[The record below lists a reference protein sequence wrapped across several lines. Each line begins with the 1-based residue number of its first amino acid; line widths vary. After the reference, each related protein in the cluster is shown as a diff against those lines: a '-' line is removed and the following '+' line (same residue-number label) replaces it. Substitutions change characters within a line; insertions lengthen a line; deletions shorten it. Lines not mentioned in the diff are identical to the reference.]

1 MIAFWLVCGV
11 FILIALAFVLP
22 PLWQNETA
30 VKEHAADS
38 NISVFNDQLA
48 ELEADLQNGIV
59 SQEQYAQDRDE
70 INRRVLEDIS
80 SLKPSPTAKTS
91 GSGTRNSAYAIA
103 IVLPVLAI
111 GLYMKLGN
119 LNARTSE
126 PASPAEPAA
135 ASSAPGGMSQA
146 QIEGNVAALAKRL
159 ESNPSDVQGWKMLA
173 RSYSILKKYDES
185 SKAYEKAVALQPRD
199 VDLLTNYAFAL
210 AMANGGTF
218 EGRPKELVDQA
229 LKLEP
234 ENTNALGVA
243 GGIAFEAKDYKK
255 AIEYWNK
262 ALKTVPPGSDLAQ
275 AVTEKI
281 KEAKALSEANK

>member
-1 MIAFWLVCGV
+1 MIAFWLVGGV

-30 VKEHAADS
+30 VNEQAADS

-48 ELEADLQNGIV
+48 ELEADLQNGII

-70 INRRVLEDIS
+70 INRRVLEDFS
-80 SLKPSPTAKTS
+80 SLKEETTATRS
-91 GSGTRNSAYAIA
+91 VSGTRNSAYVIA
-103 IVLPVLAI
+103 VALPVLAI

-126 PASPAEPAA
+126 PASSAQPSAA
-135 ASSAPGGMSQA
+135 SAPGGMSQA
-146 QIEGNVAALAKRL
+146 QIEANVAALAKRL

-173 RSYSILKKYDES
+173 RSYGILKKYDES

-210 AMANGGTF
+210 AMANGGNF